1 MVLFIIAEIIS
12 WLISSRPSRVMFLQE
27 GKENGNRGFA
37 GAIPETVSLPF
48 HMRNLLRKLVETLL
62 FSRT

>member
-1 MVLFIIAEIIS
+1 M
-12 WLISSRPSRVMFLQE
+12 MFLQE
-27 GKENGNRGFA
+27 GKENGNRGFATFA

-48 HMRNLLRKLVETLL
+48 HMRNLLRKFVETLV